1 LSDLTYDAVATPPV
15 ATPDDLTEVSA
26 PAPTPAWSFATRLGF
41 RAAFCY
47 CLLYALCCG
56 NATLWEIIPFG
67 AGDHIGDWLAW
78 PFRHGAE
85 WIGQHWLHLTGVGA
99 KLHGGGSGDRALD
112 WTAMFLMMA
121 VALVATVIWTASD
134 ELRSTPARAYPR
146 LFFWMRFVLRLA
158 LGYAMLN
165 YGMVKL
171 FPLQM
176 APPSLAVLNEP
187 LGNTSPMTMLWT
199 LIGLNPYYEM
209 ICGAAEVLGGA
220 LLLFRRTALVGTLLT
235 AFLTTNIVLYNF
247 CFDVPVKIY
256 AAHLLLISLVLL
268 APSVESLWAYFILHR
283 PTVPVDRWTRPAR
296 RFGLRV
302 ETVVTAVVLLLVA
315 GMGAFDLGQGYF
327 KQQAGIAHPSPW
339 VGQWHVDAATVNGQP
354 KPFLTGDGL
363 PMTDV
368 FVEPSGRTMLRDT
381 ATVLWRAGVRVD
393 DKKHTV
399 RIGSAFMDHPIAY
412 AMAQPDATHMIL
424 TPTDKDAKT
433 ASVLA
438 LRRVPLPSHYPLL
451 ERGFHFVNEWGLER

>member
-1 LSDLTYDAVATPPV
+1 LSDLTYAAVATTPV

-26 PAPTPAWSFATRLGF
+26 PAPTPAWSFVTRLGF

-56 NATLWEIIPFG
+56 NATIWEVIPFG
-67 AGDHIGDWLAW
+67 AGDHISEWLAW
-78 PFRHGAE
+78 PFEHGAQ

-121 VALVATVIWTASD
+121 VALVATLLWTAVA
-134 ELRSTPARAYPR
+134 EMRAKPVRAYPR
-146 LFFWMRFVLRLA
+146 LFFWMRFILRLA

-165 YGMVKL
+165 YGMVKV

-187 LGNTSPMTMLWT
+187 LGNSSPMTMLWT
-199 LIGLNPYYEM
+199 LIGLNPIYEM

-235 AFLTTNIVLYNF
+235 IFLTTNIVLYNF

-283 PTVPVDRWTRPAR
+283 PTLPVDRWTRPAR

-315 GMGAFDLGQGYF
+315 GQGAFQLGQGYF
-327 KQQAGIAHPSPW
+327 KQQASIAHPSQW
-339 VGQWHVDAATVNGQP
+339 VGQWHVASATLNGQA

-363 PMTDV
+363 PMTDI
-368 FVEPSGRTMLRDT
+368 FVEPSGRTMLRDS

-399 RIGSAFMDHPIAY
+399 RIGSAFLDHPLVY
-412 AMAQPDATHMIL
+412 AMAQPDPAHMVL

-438 LRRVPLPSHYPLL
+438 LTRVPLPSSYPLL